1 MPLIDGLIK
10 LLEGKFQFKAD
21 VKVDKIEIGCNHT
34 VNYNP
39 EIKVLVIDPRILDLN
54 KQEQLGE
61 IISKSLENG
70 ENAEGYLI
78 LNESKQK
85 LEEISFISSKDPVL
99 SFFEDKIA
107 PLDYSILKIA
117 SYCSSLYLRGE
128 NQKGDQVKYE
138 AICRYGDIAKN
149 IINIYCAGYF
159 ETTLC
164 PLYEILEGSGDEKY
178 LDKFREMYRIIV
190 TEEIFTL
197 FVNTSLTKEKAILK
211 LKEKIVINKQY
222 GAYKINIHGINK
234 TNVST
239 IKFLIEQ
246 IKDDI
251 DGEPIIVETGNAI
264 MVKIKL
270 KKETEMKTNIST
282 QQRSDLVSLF

>member
-1 MPLIDGLIK
+1 MSLLDALTK

-21 VKVDKIEIGCNHT
+21 TKIEKIELGCQHI

-39 EIKVLVIDPRILDLN
+39 EIKVLVVDPKILDLD
-54 KQEQLGE
+54 KQKQLGE

-70 ENAEGYLI
+70 ENSEGYLI
-78 LNESKQK
+78 LKESKQK
-85 LEEISFISSKDPVL
+85 LEDISSISSKDPIL
-99 SFFEDKIA
+99 NFFKDIIA

-138 AICRYGDIAKN
+138 AICRYGDTAKN

-159 ETTLC
+159 ETTLR
-164 PLYEILEGSGDEKY
+164 PLYEILEESGDAEY
-178 LDKFREMYRIIV
+178 LNKFREMYRIIV

-197 FVNTSLTKEKAILK
+197 FVNTNLTKEKALLK

-222 GAYKINIHGINK
+222 GAYKINIHGINE

-246 IKDDI
+246 IKDNI
-251 DGEPIIVETGNAI
+251 EGEPVVVETGSAI
-264 MVKIKL
+264 MAKIKL
-270 KKETEMKTNIST
+270 KKETEIKTNTST
-282 QQRSDLVSLF
+282 KQRSDLVSLF